1 MNNQLINI
9 EQLEAQTIANNV
21 YDLMKANNI
30 SESQLAR
37 ELGISLMTIRRV
49 VSGETEDPRIST
61 LRLIADYF
69 NVSIDSILEQTNMP
83 MTCMKNNKPLFIP
96 ILNWDVLKN
105 PQSWKEIDMKTW
117 EKWYPIVNSESLQL
131 TGDAFA
137 IESKASMQPRFPQ
150 GTILVINPHESPR
163 DNDIV
168 IIKTLKA
175 YDVSLRELIIDYP
188 KWLLQPIIPG
198 SEMVFYNEN
207 EHDIIGVV
215 VLTLFHTRD

>member
-175 YDVSLRELIIDYP
+175 HEVSLRELIIDYP